1 MLICCTL
8 AICNRVLYSCVYAYV
23 RTFRVF
29 AWRLYSLLSAK
40 RQMLEQ
46 TLDFQRSK
54 SERKPSNH
62 KVKQPGRAQAPVVKP
77 GRAQAQAPVVRR
89 LARGDR
95 LLINDTL

>member
-1 MLICCTL
+1 MYCTR
-8 AICNRVLYSCVYAYV
+8 ASTRTYHYVLVSVY
-23 RTFRVF
+23 

-54 SERKPSNH
+54 SERKPSSH